1 MDLTREK
8 WLPVVL
14 YSGKHTK
21 IALTELLDNQ
31 IRDVAYPRSDFQGA
45 AWQMLIGILQCTIVS
60 EDKDDWEDI
69 WNEGIEPERWEEAL
83 QALSPVL
90 NLVSKSPRSCKV
102 LILWIANM
110 VPLPDC

>member
-31 IRDVAYPRSDFQGA
+31 IRDVAYPRSDFQGC
-45 AWQMLIGILQCTIVS
+45 M
-60 EDKDDWEDI
+60 
-69 WNEGIEPERWEEAL
+69 
-83 QALSPVL
+83 
-90 NLVSKSPRSCKV
+90 
-102 LILWIANM
+102 AN
-110 VPLPDC
+110 VHRHSTVHYRARG